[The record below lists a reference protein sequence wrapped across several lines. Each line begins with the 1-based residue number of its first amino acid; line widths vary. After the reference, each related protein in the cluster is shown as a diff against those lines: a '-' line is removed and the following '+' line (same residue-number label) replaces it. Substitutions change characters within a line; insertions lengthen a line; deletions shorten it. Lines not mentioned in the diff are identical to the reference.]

1 MATKS
6 KIWVLD
12 TETKG
17 TGARVVPLDTVQK
30 KPEPKS
36 EPIFVPPKR
45 RPKPVPEPVPRP
57 PRSFRVVDI
66 LSRELLADGANVRET
81 LALLG
86 TVRSIV
92 DVNVHVWEPA
102 EQTWR
107 LLSHS
112 ELQLLWERRTQAG

>member
-17 TGARVVPLDTVQK
+17 TGARVVPLDAVQK

-36 EPIFVPPKR
+36 APIFVPPKR
-45 RPKPVPEPVPRP
+45 RPKPAPEPAPRP

-66 LSRELLADGANVRET
+66 LSREVLADGASLRQT
-81 LALLG
+81 LALLS
-86 TVRSIV
+86 TVRSTV

-102 EQTWR
+102 EETWR
-107 LLSHS
+107 LLSHR
-112 ELQLLWERRTQAG
+112 ELQLLWERRTQPG

>member
-17 TGARVVPLDTVQK
+17 TGAQVVPLDAVLK

-45 RPKPVPEPVPRP
+45 RPKPAPEPAPRP

-66 LSRELLADGANVRET
+66 LSREVLADGASLRET

-86 TVRSIV
+86 TVRSTV
-92 DVNVHVWEPA
+92 DVNVRVWEPA
-102 EQTWR
+102 EETWR
-107 LLSHS
+107 LLSHR
-112 ELQLLWERRTQAG
+112 ELQLLWERRTRAG

>member
-17 TGARVVPLDTVQK
+17 TGAQVVPLNAVLK

-45 RPKPVPEPVPRP
+45 RPKPAPEPAPRP

-66 LSRELLADGANVRET
+66 LSREVLADGASLRET

-86 TVRSIV
+86 TVRSTV
-92 DVNVHVWEPA
+92 DVNVRMWEPA
-102 EQTWR
+102 EETWR
-107 LLSHS
+107 LLSHR
-112 ELQLLWERRTQAG
+112 ELQLLWERRTLSG

>member
-17 TGARVVPLDTVQK
+17 TGAQVVPLDAVLK

-36 EPIFVPPKR
+36 EPIFVPPKP
-45 RPKPVPEPVPRP
+45 RPKPAPEPAPRP

-66 LSRELLADGANVRET
+66 LSREVLADGASLRET

-86 TVRSIV
+86 TVRSTV
-92 DVNVHVWEPA
+92 DVNVRVWEPA
-102 EQTWR
+102 EETWR
-107 LLSHS
+107 LLSHR
-112 ELQLLWERRTQAG
+112 ELQLLWERRTQPG

>member
-1 MATKS
+1 M
-6 KIWVLD
+6 LD

-17 TGARVVPLDTVQK
+17 TGAQVVPLDAVLK

-45 RPKPVPEPVPRP
+45 KPKPAPEPAPRP

-66 LSRELLADGANVRET
+66 LSREVLADGASLRET

-86 TVRSIV
+86 TVRSTV
-92 DVNVHVWEPA
+92 DVNVRVWEPV
-102 EQTWR
+102 EETWR
-107 LLSHS
+107 LLSHR
-112 ELQLLWERRTQAG
+112 ELQLLWERRTRAG